1 MRACHSSLP
10 SCHAL
15 SRRLTFAL
23 SLSCFVI
30 LFSQFLSSRLHT
42 FSLTDTCPN
51 MLVEGDKGKQ
61 KASYQYLNE
70 DIINGLVNMWKFH
83 PQKMAI
89 LVQMSSVWWER
100 SFTMISTSSTGR
112 INNLYFCT
120 FYPALFWLKSKHFRC
135 NFFYFHFVLNSHNSV
150 TLYNFLSFVNI
161 SYRTNN
167 EQCIFTAFIN
177 LC

>member
-30 LFSQFLSSRLHT
+30 LFSQFLSSRLRT
-42 FSLTDTCPN
+42 FSLKDTCPN

-61 KASYQYLNE
+61 IASYQYLNE

-83 PQKMAI
+83 PQKRAI
-89 LVQMSSVWWER
+89 LVQMSSVFDESAASRW
-100 SFTMISTSSTGR
+100 
-112 INNLYFCT
+112 YQ
-120 FYPALFWLKSKHFRC
+120 PARQAELTLFWLKSKHFRC
-135 NFFYFHFVLNSHNSV
+135 KFYFVLNSHNSV
-150 TLYNFLSFVNI
+150 TLYNFLSFVNK
-161 SYRTNN
+161 
-167 EQCIFTAFIN
+167 
-177 LC
+177 L